1 MMRHKVIALVRQTE
15 KEKIVKM
22 PKSMTV
28 AAVAAVFLVS
38 ALLTCGNVQAAG
50 GSIGVMYMNKVF
62 AGSDAGKMARTEM
75 DKKVEELQE
84 KLKEDE
90 AALRELQEEI
100 QKKSSVW
107 NDQKKQEKAIELQRM
122 GRDYR
127 AKQEDAQMELKKM
140 EEEQLGPI
148 RKQLEVVIEKV
159 AKEKGLLMILPS
171 EVVLY
176 ADDSIDVSDAI
187 TKALNEQT
195 KK

>member
-1 MMRHKVIALVRQTE
+1 M
-15 KEKIVKM
+15 KM

-28 AAVAAVFLVS
+28 AAVAAVFMIS

-62 AGSDAGKMARTEM
+62 AGSDAGKMARAEM
-75 DKKVEELQE
+75 DKKVEELQG
-84 KLKEDE
+84 KLKQDE

-107 NDQKKQEKAIELQRM
+107 NDQKKQEKAMDLQRM

-159 AKEKGLLMILPS
+159 AKEKGLLMIIPS

-187 TKALNEQT
+187 TKALNEQA